1 MDPAALAQLAQQA
14 TNILVPALSA
24 LCIAGK
30 PAVDK
35 GKEVLVTMLY
45 EKAFEK
51 LGSESGKKAQALL
64 EKISPKMSASLE
76 KALEE
81 LSKNPEDPKARENI
95 QQEILKLLSEDRN
108 LAREIENIII
118 NINAENNDQVITG
131 DNNSS
136 YYLKNK
142 CGNTTYVHNIYYLN
156 ETKKDRRGEGNHLG
170 NLGSAYSNLG
180 SKIAVER
187 FTTNEDQIRNKLIFT
202 IGGAL
207 TAFMVGIILSYIT
220 FTIGENTIV
229 SSFSKGGAL
238 GSLGGSLAKGIL
250 NNYSLQL
257 IGMIYYLSHGISI
270 NISSMGYSKS
280 VNIFSLMNYPES
292 ANAMLLSLVPLISLL
307 IGGYIS
313 AKDTNEL
320 VSGIRAGAY
329 VTLPYTLIMVLVS
342 SIFSLNF
349 SLFGHLSIDV
359 GPDIIS
365 TIFFSLITGVLYGG
379 IGGAFRGLLGS
390 VAKNL
395 AFVQNQ

>member
-1 MDPAALAQLAQQA
+1 MDPANLAQLAQQT
-14 TNILVPALSA
+14 TNILVPAFSA

-30 PAVDK
+30 PVVDK
-35 GKEVLVTMLY
+35 GKEVLVNMIY

-51 LGSESGKKAQALL
+51 LGSEIGKRAQALL
-64 EKISPKMSASLE
+64 EKISPKMSASLK

-81 LSKNPEDPKARENI
+81 LLKNPEDPKARENL

-118 NINAENNDQVITG
+118 NINAEKNDQVIIG
-131 DNNSS
+131 DKISS
-136 YYLKNK
+136 YYIKNQ
-142 CGNTTYVHNIYYLN
+142 NIYYSN
-156 ETKKDRRGEGNHLG
+156 DTKKVRRGEGKYKQ
-170 NLGSAYSNLG
+170 A
-180 SKIAVER
+180 SKIASER
-187 FTTNEDQIRNKLIFT
+187 FTTNDQIRNKLIFT

-220 FTIGENTIV
+220 FTIGENMIV

-238 GSLGGSLAKGIL
+238 GSLGGSLTKGIL

-280 VNIFSLMNYPES
+280 VNIFSLMNHPES
-292 ANAMLLSLVPLISLL
+292 ANAMLLLLVPLISLL

-349 SLFGHLSIDV
+349 SLFGHLGIDV

-395 AFVQNQ
+395 RISM

>member
-1 MDPAALAQLAQQA
+1 LEEFMDPAALAQLAQQA

-35 GKEVLVTMLY
+35 GKEVLVDLIY

-51 LGSESGKKAQALL
+51 LGSESGERAQALL
-64 EKISPKMSASLE
+64 EKISPKMSASLK
-76 KALEE
+76 KALTKV
-81 LSKNPEDPKARENI
+81 LKNSQDPKAKEEI
-95 QQEILKLLSEDRN
+95 QQEILKLLMEN
-108 LAREIENIII
+108 PGLVKEIEPIVI
-118 NINAENNDQVITG
+118 NFNVENVDQLTVG
-131 DNNSS
+131 NGNSS
-136 YYLKNK
+136 INFKNTSGDVYFNY
-142 CGNTTYVHNIYYLN
+142 CPG
-156 ETKKDRRGEGNHLG
+156 ETKKDRRGEGNYEQ
-170 NLGSAYSNLG
+170 A
-180 SKIAVER
+180 KIAFKR

-207 TAFMVGIILSYIT
+207 TAFMVGIVLSYIT

-292 ANAMLLSLVPLISLL
+292 ANAMLLLLVPLISLL

-349 SLFGHLSIDV
+349 SLFGHLGIDV

-395 AFVQNQ
+395 RISM

>member
-1 MDPAALAQLAQQA
+1 M
-14 TNILVPALSA
+14 
-24 LCIAGK
+24 
-30 PAVDK
+30 
-35 GKEVLVTMLY
+35 E
-45 EKAFEK
+45 
-51 LGSESGKKAQALL
+51 SEIKF
-64 EKISPKMSASLE
+64 
-76 KALEE
+76 
-81 LSKNPEDPKARENI
+81 
-95 QQEILKLLSEDRN
+95 
-108 LAREIENIII
+108 
-118 NINAENNDQVITG
+118 
-131 DNNSS
+131 
-136 YYLKNK
+136 
-142 CGNTTYVHNIYYLN
+142 
-156 ETKKDRRGEGNHLG
+156 
-170 NLGSAYSNLG
+170 
-180 SKIAVER
+180 ER

-220 FTIGENTIV
+220 FTIGENMIV

-238 GSLGGSLAKGIL
+238 GSLGGSFAKGIL

-270 NISSMGYSKS
+270 NISSMGYSES

-292 ANAMLLSLVPLISLL
+292 ANATLLLLVPLISLL

-349 SLFGHLSIDV
+349 SPFDYASIDV

-379 IGGAFRGLLGS
+379 IGGAFRGLLKG
-390 VAKNL
+390 N
-395 AFVQNQ
+395 